1 MILLRLFTL
10 LLLDRH
16 TVDVVCVV
24 VLISFEALLDQGL
37 YGCLMLILLDLLC
50 LLLDQRAREASR
62 GL

>member
-16 TVDVVCVV
+16 TVDVVCVF

-37 YGCLMLILLDLLC
+37 YGCLTLILLDLLC
-50 LLLDQRAREASR
+50 LLLDQRAREAGR